1 MAFFRKGKKKK
12 GNGIPEESKTPS
24 AEIAKQR
31 AEDIQSNYDSD
42 AIDDE
47 LDRSCMEELPEDYTS
62 TSYTTSPSEPED
74 LDPLLSG
81 NLDDSMLSFE
91 DEVEKDIENSEI
103 GEAVTEEREE
113 EGNHDFFADVELP
126 EDTNGELSETDSTF
140 KGLYNIDG
148 DTLEESPST
157 AELVEEEDEEDENQE
172 TAADNEAL
180 AQSTSDDVADN
191 EDLAQTLSDDIEE
204 QLIENED
211 ESTSSNGMATKSQ
224 IYMAMQVFDSETG
237 EFDMKSVDNQLV
249 FDTDDE
255 DSFGFSCHKE
265 EEESK
270 PKEFDVDS
278 YVFDTSD
285 ED

>member
-12 GNGIPEESKTPS
+12 GNGIPEDSKTPS

-47 LDRSCMEELPEDYTS
+47 LDKSGMEELPEDYTS

-103 GEAVTEEREE
+103 GESVTEEREE
-113 EGNHDFFADVELP
+113 ENNHDFFADVELP

-148 DTLEESPST
+148 DTLEE
-157 AELVEEEDEEDENQE
+157 EDEEDENQE

-191 EDLAQTLSDDIEE
+191 EDLAQSLSDDIEE

-237 EFDMKSVDNQLV
+237 DFDMKSVDNQLV

-265 EEESK
+265 EESK

>member
-1 MAFFRKGKKKK
+1 MRKELNMAFFRKGKKKK

-42 AIDDE
+42 SIDGE
-47 LDRSCMEELPEDYTS
+47 LDRSGMEELPEDYTS
-62 TSYTTSPSEPED
+62 TNYTTSSSEPED

-91 DEVEKDIENSEI
+91 DEVEKDIKNSES
-103 GEAVTEEREE
+103 ETEEREE
-113 EGNHDFFADVELP
+113 ESTHDFFADVELP

-140 KGLYNIDG
+140 EGLYNIDG

-157 AELVEEEDEEDENQE
+157 AELAEEEENQD
-172 TAADNEAL
+172 TASDNEAL
-180 AQSTSDDVADN
+180 VQSTSEED
-191 EDLAQTLSDDIEE
+191 DLAQSLSETIEE
-204 QLIENED
+204 QLIEEEEKPSPD
-211 ESTSSNGMATKSQ
+211 GMASKSQ

-237 EFDMKSVDNQLV
+237 DFDMKNVDNQLV

-265 EEESK
+265 EESE

>member
-42 AIDDE
+42 SIDGE
-47 LDRSCMEELPEDYTS
+47 IDRSGMEELPEDYTS
-62 TSYTTSPSEPED
+62 TNYTTSSSEPED

-81 NLDDSMLSFE
+81 NLDDSMLSFDE
-91 DEVEKDIENSEI
+91 DVEKDIENSEI
-103 GEAVTEEREE
+103 GESVAEEGEE
-113 EGNHDFFADVELP
+113 ENRHDFFTDVELP

-148 DTLEESPST
+148 DALEESPST
-157 AELVEEEDEEDENQE
+157 AELDEEEENQE
-172 TAADNEAL
+172 TASDNEAL
-180 AQSTSDDVADN
+180 AQSTFEED
-191 EDLAQTLSDDIEE
+191 DLAQSLYETIEE
-204 QLIENED
+204 QLIEEEEKPSPD
-211 ESTSSNGMATKSQ
+211 GMASKSQ

-237 EFDMKSVDNQLV
+237 DFDMKSVDNQLV

-265 EEESK
+265 EESE
-270 PKEFDVDS
+270 PKEFDADS

>member
-42 AIDDE
+42 SIDGE
-47 LDRSCMEELPEDYTS
+47 LDRSGMEELPEDYTS

-103 GEAVTEEREE
+103 GEPVTEEREE
-113 EGNHDFFADVELP
+113 ESNHDFFADVELP

-157 AELVEEEDEEDENQE
+157 AELVEEEEDENQE
-172 TAADNEAL
+172 TTTDNEAL
-180 AQSTSDDVADN
+180 AQSTSDNAADN
-191 EDLAQTLSDDIEE
+191 EALAQSLSDDIEE
-204 QLIENED
+204 QLI
-211 ESTSSNGMATKSQ
+211 
-224 IYMAMQVFDSETG
+224 
-237 EFDMKSVDNQLV
+237 
-249 FDTDDE
+249 
-255 DSFGFSCHKE
+255 
-265 EEESK
+265 
-270 PKEFDVDS
+270 
-278 YVFDTSD
+278 
-285 ED
+285 

>member
-42 AIDDE
+42 SIDGE
-47 LDRSCMEELPEDYTS
+47 LDRSGMEELPEDYTS

-103 GEAVTEEREE
+103 GESVTEEREE
-113 EGNHDFFADVELP
+113 ENNHDFFADVELP

-148 DTLEESPST
+148 DTLEEPSST
-157 AELVEEEDEEDENQE
+157 AELVEEEEEDGNQE
-172 TAADNEAL
+172 TTADNEAL
-180 AQSTSDDVADN
+180 AQSTSDNAADN
-191 EDLAQTLSDDIEE
+191 EALAQSLSDDIEE
-204 QLIENED
+204 QLIKNED

-237 EFDMKSVDNQLV
+237 DFDMKSVDNQLV

-265 EEESK
+265 EESK

>member
-12 GNGIPEESKTPS
+12 GNGILEESKTPS

-42 AIDDE
+42 SIDGE
-47 LDRSCMEELPEDYTS
+47 IDRSGMEELPEDYT
-62 TSYTTSPSEPED
+62 TNYTTSSSEPED

-81 NLDDSMLSFE
+81 NLDDSMLSFDE
-91 DEVEKDIENSEI
+91 DVEKDIENSEI
-103 GEAVTEEREE
+103 GASVAEEGEE
-113 EGNHDFFADVELP
+113 ESTHDFFTDVELP

-140 KGLYNIDG
+140 EGLYNIDG

-157 AELVEEEDEEDENQE
+157 AELDEEEENQE
-172 TAADNEAL
+172 TASDNEAL
-180 AQSTSDDVADN
+180 AQSTFEED
-191 EDLAQTLSDDIEE
+191 DLAQSLSETIEE
-204 QLIENED
+204 QLIEEEEKPSPD
-211 ESTSSNGMATKSQ
+211 GMASKSQ

-237 EFDMKSVDNQLV
+237 DFDMKSVDNQLV

-265 EEESK
+265 EESE
-270 PKEFDVDS
+270 PKEFDADS

>member
-42 AIDDE
+42 SIDGE
-47 LDRSCMEELPEDYTS
+47 LDRSGMEELPEDYTS

-103 GEAVTEEREE
+103 GESVTEEREE
-113 EGNHDFFADVELP
+113 ENNHDFFADVELP

-172 TAADNEAL
+172 TAADNE
-180 AQSTSDDVADN
+180 
-191 EDLAQTLSDDIEE
+191 DLAQTLSDDIEE

-237 EFDMKSVDNQLV
+237 DFDMKSVDNQLV

>member
-42 AIDDE
+42 SIDGE
-47 LDRSCMEELPEDYTS
+47 LDRSGMEELPEDYTS

-103 GEAVTEEREE
+103 GESVTEEREE
-113 EGNHDFFADVELP
+113 ENNHDFFADVELP

-148 DTLEESPST
+148 DTLEE
-157 AELVEEEDEEDENQE
+157 EDEEDENQE

-191 EDLAQTLSDDIEE
+191 EDLAQSLSDDIEE

-237 EFDMKSVDNQLV
+237 DFDMKSVDNQLV

-265 EEESK
+265 EESK

>member
-42 AIDDE
+42 AIDGE
-47 LDRSCMEELPEDYTS
+47 LDRSGMEELPEDYTS
-62 TSYTTSPSEPED
+62 TNYTTSPSEPED

-103 GEAVTEEREE
+103 GESVTEEIEE
-113 EGNHDFFADVELP
+113 ENNRDFFADVELP

-157 AELVEEEDEEDENQE
+157 AELVEEEGENQE
-172 TAADNEAL
+172 ITADNEVLAQSTSDDIADNEAL
-180 AQSTSDDVADN
+180 AQS
-191 EDLAQTLSDDIEE
+191 LSDDIEE

-237 EFDMKSVDNQLV
+237 DFDMKNVDNQLV

-265 EEESK
+265 EENK
-270 PKEFDVDS
+270 PEEFDADS

>member
-42 AIDDE
+42 AIDGE
-47 LDRSCMEELPEDYTS
+47 LDRSGMEELPEGYTS
-62 TSYTTSPSEPED
+62 TNYTTSPSEPED

-103 GEAVTEEREE
+103 GESVTEGREGE
-113 EGNHDFFADVELP
+113 SNHDFFADVELP

-157 AELVEEEDEEDENQE
+157 AELVEEEEDDENQE
-172 TAADNEAL
+172 TTADNEALVQSTSGDVADNEAL
-180 AQSTSDDVADN
+180 AQS
-191 EDLAQTLSDDIEE
+191 LSDDIEE
-204 QLIENED
+204 QLIEEEEEKPSPD
-211 ESTSSNGMATKSQ
+211 GMASKSQ

-237 EFDMKSVDNQLV
+237 DFDMKGVDNQLV

-265 EEESK
+265 EEIE
-270 PKEFDVDS
+270 PKEFDADS

>member
-42 AIDDE
+42 AIDGE
-47 LDRSCMEELPEDYTS
+47 LDRSGVEELPEDYTS
-62 TSYTTSPSEPED
+62 TNYTTSPSEPED

-103 GEAVTEEREE
+103 GESVTEEREE
-113 EGNHDFFADVELP
+113 ENNHDFFADVELP

-140 KGLYNIDG
+140 KGLYNIDR

-157 AELVEEEDEEDENQE
+157 AELVEEEGENQE
-172 TAADNEAL
+172 ITADNKAL
-180 AQSTSDDVADN
+180 AQSTSDDIADN
-191 EDLAQTLSDDIEE
+191 EDLAQSLSDDIEE

-211 ESTSSNGMATKSQ
+211 ESTSSNDMATKSQ

-237 EFDMKSVDNQLV
+237 DFDMKNVDNQLV

-265 EEESK
+265 EESK

>member
-12 GNGIPEESKTPS
+12 GNGIPEDSKTPS

-42 AIDDE
+42 SIGSEID
-47 LDRSCMEELPEDYTS
+47 RTGMEELPEDYTS
-62 TSYTTSPSEPED
+62 TNYTTSSSEPED

-103 GEAVTEEREE
+103 GESDTKEKEE
-113 EGNHDFFADVELP
+113 ESTHDFFADVELP

-140 KGLYNIDG
+140 EGLYNIDG

-157 AELVEEEDEEDENQE
+157 AELDEEDENQE
-172 TAADNEAL
+172 TASNNEAL
-180 AQSTSDDVADN
+180 AQSTFEED
-191 EDLAQTLSDDIEE
+191 DLAQSLSDDIEE

-237 EFDMKSVDNQLV
+237 DFDMKSVDNQLV

-265 EEESK
+265 EESK

>member
-42 AIDDE
+42 STNDDF
-47 LDRSCMEELPEDYTS
+47 DRGMEELSEDYTS
-62 TSYTTSPSEPED
+62 TNYTTSSSEPED

-81 NLDDSMLSFE
+81 NLDDSMLSFDE
-91 DEVEKDIENSEI
+91 DVEKDIKNSES
-103 GEAVTEEREE
+103 ETEEREE
-113 EGNHDFFADVELP
+113 ESTHDFFADVELP

-140 KGLYNIDG
+140 EGLYNIDG
-148 DTLEESPST
+148 DALEESPST
-157 AELVEEEDEEDENQE
+157 AELDEEEEENQE
-172 TAADNEAL
+172 TASDNEAL
-180 AQSTSDDVADN
+180 AQSTFEED
-191 EDLAQTLSDDIEE
+191 DLAQSLSETIEE
-204 QLIENED
+204 QLIEEEEKPSPD
-211 ESTSSNGMATKSQ
+211 GMASKSQ
-224 IYMAMQVFDSETG
+224 IYMAMQIFDSETG
-237 EFDMKSVDNQLV
+237 DFDMKSVDNQLV

-265 EEESK
+265 EESE

>member
-47 LDRSCMEELPEDYTS
+47 LDRSGMEELPEDYTS

-103 GEAVTEEREE
+103 GESVTEEREE
-113 EGNHDFFADVELP
+113 ENNHDFFADVELP
-126 EDTNGELSETDSTF
+126 ENTNGELSETDSTF

-157 AELVEEEDEEDENQE
+157 AELVEEEDEEDENRE

-204 QLIENED
+204 QLIENR
-211 ESTSSNGMATKSQ
+211 M
-224 IYMAMQVFDSETG
+224 
-237 EFDMKSVDNQLV
+237 
-249 FDTDDE
+249 
-255 DSFGFSCHKE
+255 
-265 EEESK
+265 
-270 PKEFDVDS
+270 KEFYKNVPHTRLMRRCPVALRMDGKDFKHFTENFKKP
-278 YVFDTSD
+278 YDRLFRDTMQ
-285 ED
+285 ETMLNLC

>member
-42 AIDDE
+42 AIDGE
-47 LDRSCMEELPEDYTS
+47 LDRNGMEELPEDYTS
-62 TSYTTSPSEPED
+62 TNYTTSPSEPED

-103 GEAVTEEREE
+103 GESVTEAREE
-113 EGNHDFFADVELP
+113 ESNHDFFADVELP

-157 AELVEEEDEEDENQE
+157 AELEEEEEEED
-172 TAADNEAL
+172 
-180 AQSTSDDVADN
+180 
-191 EDLAQTLSDDIEE
+191 
-204 QLIENED
+204 
-211 ESTSSNGMATKSQ
+211 
-224 IYMAMQVFDSETG
+224 Y
-237 EFDMKSVDNQLV
+237 
-249 FDTDDE
+249 
-255 DSFGFSCHKE
+255 
-265 EEESK
+265 
-270 PKEFDVDS
+270 
-278 YVFDTSD
+278 
-285 ED
+285 

>member
-1 MAFFRKGKKKK
+1 MVRRC
-12 GNGIPEESKTPS
+12 P
-24 AEIAKQR
+24 
-31 AEDIQSNYDSD
+31 
-42 AIDDE
+42 IDDE
-47 LDRSCMEELPEDYTS
+47 LDKSGMEELPEDYTS

-103 GEAVTEEREE
+103 GESVTEEREE
-113 EGNHDFFADVELP
+113 ENNHDFFADVELP

-191 EDLAQTLSDDIEE
+191 EALVQSLSDDIEE

-237 EFDMKSVDNQLV
+237 DFDMKSVDNQLV

-265 EEESK
+265 EESK

>member
-31 AEDIQSNYDSD
+31 AENIQSNYDSD
-42 AIDDE
+42 SIDGE
-47 LDRSCMEELPEDYTS
+47 FDRSGMEELPEDYTS
-62 TSYTTSPSEPED
+62 TNYTTSSSEPED

-103 GEAVTEEREE
+103 GESVAEEGEE
-113 EGNHDFFADVELP
+113 ENSHDFFADVELP

-157 AELVEEEDEEDENQE
+157 AELAEEEENQD
-172 TAADNEAL
+172 TASDNEAL
-180 AQSTSDDVADN
+180 AQSTSE
-191 EDLAQTLSDDIEE
+191 EDGLAQSLSETIEE
-204 QLIENED
+204 QLIEEEEKPSPD
-211 ESTSSNGMATKSQ
+211 GMASKSQ

-237 EFDMKSVDNQLV
+237 DFDMKSVDNQLV

-265 EEESK
+265 EENE
-270 PKEFDVDS
+270 PKEFDADS

>member
-42 AIDDE
+42 AIDGE
-47 LDRSCMEELPEDYTS
+47 LDRSGVEELPEDYTS
-62 TSYTTSPSEPED
+62 TNYTTSPSEPED

-103 GEAVTEEREE
+103 GESVTEEREE
-113 EGNHDFFADVELP
+113 ENNHDFFADVELP

-157 AELVEEEDEEDENQE
+157 AELVEEEGENQE
-172 TAADNEAL
+172 ITADNEAL
-180 AQSTSDDVADN
+180 AQSTSDDIADN
-191 EDLAQTLSDDIEE
+191 EDLAQSLSDDIEE

-211 ESTSSNGMATKSQ
+211 ESTSSNDMATKSQ

-237 EFDMKSVDNQLV
+237 DFDMKNVDNQLV

-265 EEESK
+265 EESK

>member
-42 AIDDE
+42 AIDGE
-47 LDRSCMEELPEDYTS
+47 FDRSGVEELPEDYTS
-62 TSYTTSPSEPED
+62 TNYTTSPSEPED

-103 GEAVTEEREE
+103 GESVTEEREE
-113 EGNHDFFADVELP
+113 ENNHDFFADVELP

-157 AELVEEEDEEDENQE
+157 AELVEEEGENQE
-172 TAADNEAL
+172 ITADNEAL
-180 AQSTSDDVADN
+180 AQSTSDDIADN
-191 EDLAQTLSDDIEE
+191 EDLAQSLSDDIEE

-211 ESTSSNGMATKSQ
+211 ESTSSNDMATKSQ

-237 EFDMKSVDNQLV
+237 DFDMKNVDNQLV

-265 EEESK
+265 EESK

>member
-1 MAFFRKGKKKK
+1 
-12 GNGIPEESKTPS
+12 
-24 AEIAKQR
+24 
-31 AEDIQSNYDSD
+31 
-42 AIDDE
+42 
-47 LDRSCMEELPEDYTS
+47 MEELPEDYTS
-62 TSYTTSPSEPED
+62 TNYTTSPSEPED

-103 GEAVTEEREE
+103 GESVTEEREE
-113 EGNHDFFADVELP
+113 ENNHDFFADVELP

-157 AELVEEEDEEDENQE
+157 AELLEEEDEEDKDQE

-180 AQSTSDDVADN
+180 AQSTSDNVADN
-191 EDLAQTLSDDIEE
+191 EDLAQSLSDDIEE

-237 EFDMKSVDNQLV
+237 DFDMKSVDNQLV

-265 EEESK
+265 EESK
-270 PKEFDVDS
+270 PKEFDADS

>member
-42 AIDDE
+42 SIDGE
-47 LDRSCMEELPEDYTS
+47 LDRSGMEELPEDYTS

-103 GEAVTEEREE
+103 GESVTEEREE
-113 EGNHDFFADVELP
+113 ENNHDFFADVELP

-157 AELVEEEDEEDENQE
+157 AELVEEEGENQE
-172 TAADNEAL
+172 ITADNKAL
-180 AQSTSDDVADN
+180 AQSTSDDIADN
-191 EDLAQTLSDDIEE
+191 EDLAQSLSDDIEE

-211 ESTSSNGMATKSQ
+211 ESTSSNDMATKSQ

-237 EFDMKSVDNQLV
+237 DFDMKNVDNQLV

-265 EEESK
+265 EESK

>member
-42 AIDDE
+42 SIDGE
-47 LDRSCMEELPEDYTS
+47 FDRGMEELPEDYTS
-62 TSYTTSPSEPED
+62 TNYTASSSEPED

-103 GEAVTEEREE
+103 GESVAEEGEE
-113 EGNHDFFADVELP
+113 ENSHDFFADVELP

-157 AELVEEEDEEDENQE
+157 AELAEEEENQE
-172 TAADNEAL
+172 TASDNEAL
-180 AQSTSDDVADN
+180 AQSTFEED
-191 EDLAQTLSDDIEE
+191 DLAQSLSETIEE
-204 QLIENED
+204 QLIEEEEKPSPD
-211 ESTSSNGMATKSQ
+211 GMASKSQ
-224 IYMAMQVFDSETG
+224 IYMAMQIFDSETG
-237 EFDMKSVDNQLV
+237 DFDMKSVDNQLV

-265 EEESK
+265 EESE

>member
-42 AIDDE
+42 SIDGE
-47 LDRSCMEELPEDYTS
+47 LDRSGMEELPEDYTS

-103 GEAVTEEREE
+103 GESVTEEREE
-113 EGNHDFFADVELP
+113 ENNHDFFADVELP

-148 DTLEESPST
+148 DTLEELPST

-172 TAADNEAL
+172 ITADNEAL
-180 AQSTSDDVADN
+180 AQSTSDDIADN
-191 EDLAQTLSDDIEE
+191 EA
-204 QLIENED
+204 
-211 ESTSSNGMATKSQ
+211 
-224 IYMAMQVFDSETG
+224 
-237 EFDMKSVDNQLV
+237 
-249 FDTDDE
+249 
-255 DSFGFSCHKE
+255 
-265 EEESK
+265 
-270 PKEFDVDS
+270 
-278 YVFDTSD
+278 
-285 ED
+285 

>member
-42 AIDDE
+42 SIDGE
-47 LDRSCMEELPEDYTS
+47 LDRSGMEELPEDYTS

-103 GEAVTEEREE
+103 GESVTEEREKE
-113 EGNHDFFADVELP
+113 NNHDFFADVELP

-157 AELVEEEDEEDENQE
+157 AELVEEEGENQE
-172 TAADNEAL
+172 ITADNEAL
-180 AQSTSDDVADN
+180 AQSTSDDIADN
-191 EDLAQTLSDDIEE
+191 EALAQSLSDDIEE

-211 ESTSSNGMATKSQ
+211 ESTSSNDMATKSQ

-237 EFDMKSVDNQLV
+237 DFDMKNVDNQLV

-265 EEESK
+265 EESK

>member
-12 GNGIPEESKTPS
+12 GHGIPEESKTPS

-42 AIDDE
+42 AIDGE
-47 LDRSCMEELPEDYTS
+47 LDRSGMEELPEDYTS
-62 TSYTTSPSEPED
+62 TNYTTSPSEPED

-103 GEAVTEEREE
+103 GESVTEEREE
-113 EGNHDFFADVELP
+113 ENNHDFFADVELP

-157 AELVEEEDEEDENQE
+157 AELVEEDGENQE
-172 TAADNEAL
+172 ITADNEAL
-180 AQSTSDDVADN
+180 AQSTSDDIADN
-191 EDLAQTLSDDIEE
+191 EALAQSLSDDIEE

-237 EFDMKSVDNQLV
+237 DFDMKSVDNQLV

-265 EEESK
+265 EESK
-270 PKEFDVDS
+270 PEEFDVDS

>member
-1 MAFFRKGKKKK
+1 MRKELNMAFFRKGKKKK

-31 AEDIQSNYDSD
+31 AENIQSNYDSD
-42 AIDDE
+42 SIDGE
-47 LDRSCMEELPEDYTS
+47 FDRSGMEELPEDYTS
-62 TSYTTSPSEPED
+62 TNYTTSSSEPED

-103 GEAVTEEREE
+103 GESVAEEGEE
-113 EGNHDFFADVELP
+113 ENSHDFFADVELP

-157 AELVEEEDEEDENQE
+157 AELAEEEENQD
-172 TAADNEAL
+172 TASDNEAL
-180 AQSTSDDVADN
+180 AQSTSE
-191 EDLAQTLSDDIEE
+191 EDGLAQSLSETIEE
-204 QLIENED
+204 QLIEEEEKPSPD
-211 ESTSSNGMATKSQ
+211 GMASKSQ

-237 EFDMKSVDNQLV
+237 DFDMKSVDNQLV

-265 EEESK
+265 EENE
-270 PKEFDVDS
+270 PKEFDADS

>member
-42 AIDDE
+42 SIGSE
-47 LDRSCMEELPEDYTS
+47 IDRSGMEELPEDYTS
-62 TSYTTSPSEPED
+62 TNYTTLSSEPED

-103 GEAVTEEREE
+103 GESDTKEKEE
-113 EGNHDFFADVELP
+113 ESTHDFFADVELP

-140 KGLYNIDG
+140 EGLYNIDG

-157 AELVEEEDEEDENQE
+157 AELAEEEEENQE
-172 TAADNEAL
+172 TASDNEAL
-180 AQSTSDDVADN
+180 AQSTFEED
-191 EDLAQTLSDDIEE
+191 DLAQSLSETIEE
-204 QLIENED
+204 QLIEEEEKPSPD
-211 ESTSSNGMATKSQ
+211 GMASKSQ

-237 EFDMKSVDNQLV
+237 DFDMKSVDNQLV

-265 EEESK
+265 EESE